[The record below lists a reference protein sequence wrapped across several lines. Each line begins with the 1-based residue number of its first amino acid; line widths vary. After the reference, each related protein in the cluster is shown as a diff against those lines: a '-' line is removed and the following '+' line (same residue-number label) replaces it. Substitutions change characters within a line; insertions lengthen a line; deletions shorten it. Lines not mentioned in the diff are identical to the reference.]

1 MQQIPLPKKPL
12 QPGAQKIIT
21 AGFVLVILAIL
32 LFSSFTTVPSG
43 HRGVLIQL
51 GAVKPTVLEE
61 GINFKIPFI
70 QAVIPME
77 VRVKKAEDSQ
87 AASTK
92 DLQTVK
98 TTIAVNY
105 HLEPNAVNKV
115 YQEIGLDY
123 ENRII
128 DPAIS
133 EALKAVTSLYQA
145 DELISKRDEV
155 SEKVKEALAQKI
167 SKYHIVLSDIN
178 IREFSFSEE
187 FNESIE
193 AKQKAEQLALKAQR
207 DLERI
212 QIEAQ
217 QKVEQAQAEAKALQL
232 KKQEV
237 TPELVQLKQ
246 IEVQERALDVQ
257 LEAIKR
263 WDGKLPNVTGGA
275 TPFVDIDQLLKGTK

>member
-1 MQQIPLPKKPL
+1 M
-12 QPGAQKIIT
+12 QPGAKKFIIGGLLL
-21 AGFVLVILAIL
+21 AILAIL
-32 LFSSFTTVPSG
+32 VFSSFTTVPAG
-43 HRGVLIQL
+43 HRGVLVQL
-51 GAVKPTVLEE
+51 GAVKPTVLDE
-61 GINFKIPFI
+61 GINFKLPFV
-70 QAVIPME
+70 QTVIPME

-98 TTIAVNY
+98 TTMSVNY
-105 HLEPNAVNKV
+105 HLEPSAVNKV

-133 EALKAVTSLYQA
+133 EALKAITSLYQA
-145 DELISKRDEV
+145 DELISKREEV
-155 SEKVKEALAQKI
+155 SQRVKETLSQKI
-167 SKYHIVLSDIN
+167 NKYHIVLSDIN
-178 IREFSFSEE
+178 IREFSFSDE

-193 AKQKAEQLALKAQR
+193 AKQKAEQLALKAKR

-257 LEAIKR
+257 AEAIKR

-275 TPFVDIDQLLKGTK
+275 TPFVDINQLLGTVK